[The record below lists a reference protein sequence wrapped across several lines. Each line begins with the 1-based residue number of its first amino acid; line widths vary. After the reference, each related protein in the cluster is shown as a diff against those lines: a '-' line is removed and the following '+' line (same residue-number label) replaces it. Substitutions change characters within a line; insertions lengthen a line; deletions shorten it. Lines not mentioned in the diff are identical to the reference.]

1 MKKYIAIILTI
12 SSLFSNISVFASDD
26 ELEYT
31 PYINGY
37 QDGTFRPDEY
47 VTVAE
52 AVSMVAKLSTESEK
66 IGDPVNFAD
75 VSADSWYNDAVLD
88 LSSKGFLANF
98 KNKLNPD
105 AAISRQQ
112 MASFA
117 YQLKNGASNA
127 SFSDMFTKAIMDGI
141 IVGDERGYRPE
152 DNLTRAEAVAM
163 LNRVLLE
170 KFGEQDTSML
180 YKGAFSDVNEGHW
193 AFDDILL
200 ASVAAHNLTSLPA
213 KVPEDYN
220 TKEFDKYNEAGHK
233 WETIPMVTKEMKDR
247 GLIGGEGTQRLCGFA
262 ISSDGQTLLVGTDV
276 AGYWS
281 SYNGG
286 KTWEASFGGMYS
298 RGIFDFCFDP
308 VNEDRVLAF
317 GGYPT
322 QTVSSERSNATN
334 GIYLSED
341 RGRTWRQVLVQK
353 GANMKRDFRQQIAY
367 DKTSYDEEKDRCMV
381 AYWSRPWHLQNYPTT
396 SQFFDESLINVF
408 DGDKK
413 GLWKT
418 EDGGETWFLVNGEM
432 SDGVVKVNPENG
444 TVYVANFNGFH
455 RSTDG
460 GKTFKTVLGGSMIYG
475 LDIIDAYPNR
485 VYVNDYKSVLVSED
499 SGENFKRIES
509 KNFPV
514 SYDITNPDR
523 IIKGLKVSP
532 LNPKNMVIADFQG
545 SSRYCSEKYF
555 STDGGVTW
563 TLSVYDRS
571 DDFIKANNRDTNFLW
586 SPVDE
591 NKVFAFGGDHIATS
605 YDAGKTYKWDYNG
618 GAAICVTGR
627 SAFNL
632 FNPDLFYYGSQDFHG
647 GYTKDGGETWK
658 HVWKATGS
666 QGAGFVYGAYAA
678 DENTLICLASTEKAI
693 EGVGTDGG
701 WDGVREIRV
710 SRDGGNTFVKT
721 GVYKLDNHA
730 KKWSER
736 CYQSPNNPDVLFAA
750 NFRSDDYGYTW
761 EKMEDCDVVYTHN
774 PYGKK
779 ELYGAKK
786 DKVVVSY
793 DDGATWEVVTKV
805 LIPEKFT
812 ETPELTEIWD
822 VAYDGVNNIL
832 YYVSGINSGGE
843 YFAKYE
849 NGVTTDLTDRIVTT
863 YYGKRFQLVEVDPRY
878 PNVVYI
884 GGCGGSY
891 MEENGVQ
898 RSVDGAETFQ
908 VLSANGQ
915 DNTIVKEG
923 PAHGFLV
930 RDLLVH
936 PITGE
941 LWVINSTR
949 GWSKIAPPYEN

>member
-1 MKKYIAIILTI
+1 MKKHIAIILTI
-12 SSLFSNISVFASDD
+12 IFMFANLPVFAEDD
-26 ELEYT
+26 ELEFT

-47 VTVAE
+47 VSVAE
-52 AVSMVAKLSTESEK
+52 AISMVATLSTEAAN
-66 IGDPVNFAD
+66 IGVANKFAD
-75 VSADSWYNDAVLD
+75 VSADSWYSDAVSD

-98 KNKLNPD
+98 NNQLNPD
-105 AAISRQQ
+105 APISRMQ
-112 MASFA
+112 MVSLA
-117 YQLKNGASNA
+117 YQLKNGASNM
-127 SFSDMFTKAIMDGI
+127 SFMDMFIKAIDDGI
-141 IVGDERGYRPE
+141 IVGDSGGYRPE
-152 DNLTRAEAVAM
+152 ANLTRAEAVTM
-163 LNRVLLE
+163 LNRVLVA
-170 KFGEQDTSML
+170 KFGEQNTSML
-180 YKGAFSDVNEGHW
+180 YQAAFSDVTNKHW
-193 AFDDILL
+193 AFQDILL
-200 ASVAAHNLTSLPA
+200 ASVAAHKLTSLPA
-213 KVPEDYN
+213 EMPADYA
-220 TKEFDKYNEAGHK
+220 TKTFDTYNEAGHQ
-233 WETIPMVTKEMKDR
+233 WETIPMVTKEMKDQ
-247 GLIGGEGTQRLCGFA
+247 GVMGGEGGQRLCGFA

-276 AGYWS
+276 AGYWA

-286 KTWEASFGGMYS
+286 ETWEAGFGGMYS

-308 VNEDRVLAF
+308 MNEDRVLAF

-334 GIYLSED
+334 GIYLSLD
-341 RGRTWRQVLVQK
+341 RGRTWKQVLVQK
-353 GANMKRDFRQQIAY
+353 NANMSRDFRQQIAY
-367 DKTSYDEEKDRCMV
+367 DKTSYDAEKDRCMV
-381 AYWSRPWHLQNYPTT
+381 AYWSRPWHLQGYPTMKK
-396 SQFFDESLINVF
+396 FFDESLISVF
-408 DGDKK
+408 DGDQK

-418 EDGGETWFLVNGEM
+418 EDGGESWFLVNGEM

-455 RSTDG
+455 ISTDG
-460 GKTFKTVLGGSMIYG
+460 GKTFKTILGGCMIYG
-475 LDIIDAYPNR
+475 LDVIDAYPNR

-499 SGENFKRIES
+499 SGKTFQRIES
-509 KNFPV
+509 KNFPE

-523 IIKGLKVSP
+523 IVKGLKVSP
-532 LNPKNMVIADFQG
+532 VNPQHMVIADFQG
-545 SSRYCSEKYF
+545 SSRYCSTKYF
-555 STDGGVTW
+555 STDGGVNW
-563 TLSVYDRS
+563 TLSVYDRTG
-571 DDFIKANNRDTNFLW
+571 DFLKANNRDTNFLW

-605 YDAGKTYKWDYNG
+605 SDAGKTYHWDYNG

-647 GYTKDGGETWK
+647 AYTKDGGETWK
-658 HVWKATGS
+658 HIWKATGS

-678 DENTLICLASTEKAI
+678 DENTLICLASTEKQI
-693 EGVGTDGG
+693 DGVGTDGG

-710 SRDGGNTFVKT
+710 SRDGGETFVKT

-779 ELYGAKK
+779 ELYGAKN

-793 DDGATWEVVTKV
+793 DDGATWEVVTTV
-805 LIPEKFT
+805 LIPKSLTEK
-812 ETPELTEIWD
+812 PEKTEIWD
-822 VAYDGVNNIL
+822 VAYDGVNDIL

-891 MEENGVQ
+891 MEENSIQ

-915 DNTIVKEG
+915 ENTIVKSG

-941 LWVINSTR
+941 LWAMNSTR
-949 GWSKIAPPYEN
+949 GWAKIAPPYEN

>member
-1 MKKYIAIILTI
+1 MKKHIAIVLTI
-12 SSLFSNISVFASDD
+12 IFMFASLPVFAESD

-37 QDGTFRPDEY
+37 QDGTFRPDEH
-47 VTVAE
+47 VSVAE
-52 AVSMVAKLSTESEK
+52 AISMVANLSTDAEV
-66 IGDPVNFAD
+66 IGAANQFTD
-75 VSADSWYNDAVLD
+75 VSADSWYNDAVSD
-88 LSSKGFLANF
+88 LSSKGFLTNF
-98 KNKLNPD
+98 SNQLNPD
-105 AAISRQQ
+105 TPISRMQ
-112 MASFA
+112 MVSLV
-117 YQLKNGASNA
+117 YQLKNGASNL
-127 SFSDMFTKAIMDGI
+127 SFLDMFLKAIEDGI
-141 IVGDERGYRPE
+141 IVGDGGGYRPE
-152 DNLTRAEAVAM
+152 ANLTRAEAVTM
-163 LNRVLLE
+163 LNRVLVA
-170 KFGEQDTSML
+170 KFGEQNTSML
-180 YKGAFSDVNEGHW
+180 YQAAFSDVTNKHW
-193 AFDDILL
+193 AFRDILL
-200 ASVAAHNLTSLPA
+200 ASVAAHQLTSLPA
-213 KVPEDYN
+213 EVPADYA
-220 TKEFDKYNEAGHK
+220 TKTFDTYNEAGHQ
-233 WETIPMVTKEMKDR
+233 WETIPMVTKEMKDQ
-247 GLIGGEGTQRLCGFA
+247 GVMGGEGGQRLCGFA

-276 AGYWS
+276 AGYWA

-286 KTWEASFGGMYS
+286 ETWEAGFGGMYS

-308 VNEDRVLAF
+308 MNEDRVLAF

-334 GIYLSED
+334 GIYLSLD
-341 RGRTWRQVLVQK
+341 RGRTWKQVLVQK
-353 GANMKRDFRQQIAY
+353 NANMMRDFRQQIAY
-367 DKTSYDEEKDRCMV
+367 DKTSYDAEKDRCMV
-381 AYWSRPWHLQNYPTT
+381 AYWSRPWHLQGYPTMKN
-396 SQFFDESLINVF
+396 FFDESLISVF
-408 DGDKK
+408 EGDQK

-455 RSTDG
+455 ISTDG
-460 GKTFKTVLGGSMIYG
+460 GKTFQTILGGCMIYG
-475 LDIIDAYPNR
+475 LDVIDAYPNR

-499 SGENFKRIES
+499 SGKTFERIES
-509 KNFPV
+509 KNFPK

-523 IIKGLKVSP
+523 IVKGLKVSP
-532 LNPKNMVIADFQG
+532 VNPQHMVIADFQG
-545 SSRYCSEKYF
+545 SSRYCSTKYF
-555 STDGGVTW
+555 STDGGVNW
-563 TLSVYDRS
+563 TLSEYDRTG
-571 DDFIKANNRDTNFLW
+571 DFLKANNRDTNFLW
-586 SPVDE
+586 SPIDE

-605 YDAGKTYKWDYNG
+605 SDAGKTYHWDYNG

-632 FNPDLFYYGSQDFHG
+632 FNPDLLYYGSQDFHG
-647 GYTKDGGETWK
+647 AYTKDGGETWK
-658 HVWKATGS
+658 HIWKATGS

-678 DENTLICLASTEKAI
+678 DENTLICLASTEKQI
-693 EGVGTDGG
+693 DGVGTDGG

-710 SRDGGNTFVKT
+710 SRDGGETFVKT

-793 DDGATWEVVTKV
+793 DDGANWEVVTTV
-805 LIPEKFT
+805 LIPKSFA
-812 ETPELTEIWD
+812 ETPEKTEIWD
-822 VAYDGVNNIL
+822 VAYDGVNDII

-849 NGVTTDLTDRIVTT
+849 NGVTTDLTSNIVTT

-891 MEENGVQ
+891 MEENGIQ

-915 DNTIVKEG
+915 ENTIVKSG

-941 LWVINSTR
+941 LWAMNSTR
-949 GWSKIAPPYEN
+949 GWAKIAPPYEN

>member
-1 MKKYIAIILTI
+1 MKKHIAIILTI
-12 SSLFSNISVFASDD
+12 IFMFANLPVFAEDD

-37 QDGTFRPDEY
+37 QDGTFRPDDY
-47 VTVAE
+47 VSVAE
-52 AVSMVAKLSTESEK
+52 AINMVASLSTEAET
-66 IGDPVNFAD
+66 IGASDQFTD
-75 VSADSWYNDAVLD
+75 VSADSWYHNAVSD
-88 LSSKGFLANF
+88 LSSKGFLVNF
-98 KNKLNPD
+98 DNRLNPD
-105 AAISRQQ
+105 APISRMQ
-112 MASFA
+112 MASLA
-117 YQLKNGASNA
+117 YQLKNGASNI
-127 SFSDMFTKAIMDGI
+127 SFLDMFIKAIDDGI
-141 IVGDERGYRPE
+141 IVGDDSGYRP
-152 DNLTRAEAVAM
+152 DANLTRAEAVTM
-163 LNRVLLE
+163 LNRVQIA
-170 KFGEQDTSML
+170 KFGEQNTKML
-180 YKGAFSDVNEGHW
+180 YQAAFSDVTPKHW
-193 AFDDILL
+193 AFRDILL
-200 ASVAAHNLTSLPA
+200 ASVAAHQLTSLPA
-213 KVPEDYN
+213 EVPADYA
-220 TKEFDKYNEAGHK
+220 TKTFDTYNEAGHQ
-233 WETIPMVTKEMKDR
+233 WETIPMVTKEMKDQ
-247 GLIGGEGTQRLCGFA
+247 GVMGGEGGQRLCGFA

-276 AGYWS
+276 AGYWA

-286 KTWEASFGGMYS
+286 ETWEAGFGGMYS

-341 RGRTWRQVLVQK
+341 RGRTWKQVLVQK
-353 GANMKRDFRQQIAY
+353 NANMSRDFRQQIAY
-367 DKTSYDEEKDRCMV
+367 DKTSYDAEKDRCMV
-381 AYWSRPWHLQNYPTT
+381 AYWSRPWHLQGYPTMKK
-396 SQFFDESLINVF
+396 FFDESLISVF
-408 DGDKK
+408 EGDQK

-455 RSTDG
+455 ISTDG
-460 GKTFKTVLGGSMIYG
+460 GKTFQTILGGCMIYG
-475 LDIIDAYPNR
+475 LDVIDAYPNR
-485 VYVNDYKSVLVSED
+485 VYVNDYKSVLISED
-499 SGENFKRIES
+499 SGKTFERIES
-509 KNFPV
+509 KNFPK

-523 IIKGLKVSP
+523 IVKGLKVSP
-532 LNPKNMVIADFQG
+532 VNPQHMVIADFQG
-545 SSRYCSEKYF
+545 SSRYCSTKYF
-555 STDGGVTW
+555 STDGGVNW
-563 TLSVYDRS
+563 TLSEYDRTG
-571 DDFIKANNRDTNFLW
+571 DFLKANNRDTNFLW
-586 SPVDE
+586 SPIDE

-605 YDAGKTYKWDYNG
+605 ADAGKTYHWDYNG

-647 GYTKDGGETWK
+647 AYTKDGGETWK
-658 HVWKATGS
+658 HIWKATGS
-666 QGAGFVYGAYAA
+666 QGAGFVYGSYAA
-678 DENTLICLASTEKAI
+678 DENTLICLASTEKQI
-693 EGVGTDGG
+693 DGVGTDGG

-710 SRDGGNTFVKT
+710 SRDGGDTFVKT
-721 GVYKLDNHA
+721 GVYKFDNHA

-736 CYQSPNNPDVLFAA
+736 CYQSANNPDVLFAA

-779 ELYGAKK
+779 ELYGAKN

-793 DDGATWEVVTKV
+793 DDGATWEVATTV
-805 LIPEKFT
+805 LIPKSFA
-812 ETPELTEIWD
+812 ETPEKTEIWD
-822 VAYDGVNNIL
+822 VAYDGVNDII

-843 YFAKYE
+843 YFAKYQ

-878 PNVVYI
+878 PDVVYI

-891 MEENGVQ
+891 MEENGIQ

-915 DNTIVKEG
+915 ENTIVKSG

-941 LWVINSTR
+941 LWAMNSTR
-949 GWSKIAPPYEN
+949 GWAKIAPPYEN

>member
-12 SSLFSNISVFASDD
+12 SSLLSNIYVFASDD
-26 ELEYT
+26 ESEYT

-52 AVSMVAKLSTESEK
+52 AVSMVAELSADAEK
-66 IGDPVNFAD
+66 IGEPVNFAD
-75 VSADSWYNDAVLD
+75 VPADIWYSDAVLD

-105 AAISRQQ
+105 APISRQQ

-141 IVGDERGYRPE
+141 IFGDDRGYRPE
-152 DNLTRAEAVAM
+152 DNLTRAEAVAI

-180 YKGAFSDVNEGHW
+180 FKGAFSDVNEEHW
-193 AFDDILL
+193 AYKDILL

-220 TKEFDKYNEAGHK
+220 TKVFDKYNEAGHI
-233 WETIPMVTKEMKDR
+233 WETIPMVTKEEKDK
-247 GLIGGEGTQRLCGFA
+247 GVMGGEGGQRLCGFA

-286 KTWEASFGGMYS
+286 ETWEASFGGMYS

-353 GANMKRDFRQQIAY
+353 GANMSRDFRQQIAY
-367 DKTSYDEEKDRCMV
+367 DKTSYNEELDRCMV
-381 AYWSRPWHLQNYPTT
+381 AYWSRPWHLQGYPSTKN
-396 SQFFDESLINVF
+396 FFDESLIAAF

-418 EDGGETWFLVNGEM
+418 EDGGENWFLVNGEM

-460 GKTFKTVLGGSMIYG
+460 GKTFDTVLGGSMIYG
-475 LDIIDAYPNR
+475 LDVIDAYPNR

-499 SGENFKRIES
+499 SGKNFKRINS

-532 LNPKNMVIADFQG
+532 VNPQNMVIADFQG
-545 SSRYCSEKYF
+545 SSRYCSQKYF
-555 STDGGVTW
+555 SNDGGVNW
-563 TLSVYDRS
+563 TLSEYDRTG
-571 DDFIKANNRDTNFLW
+571 DFLKSNNRDTNFLW

-591 NKVFAFGGDHIATS
+591 NKIFAFGGDHIATS
-605 YDAGKTYKWDYNG
+605 TDAGKTYHWDYNG

-647 GYTKDGGETWK
+647 AFTKDGGETWK

-666 QGAGFVYGAYAA
+666 QGAGFVYGSYAA

-779 ELYGAKK
+779 ELYGAKN

-793 DDGATWEVVTKV
+793 DDGATWEVVTQV

-812 ETPELTEIWD
+812 ETPEQTEIWD
-822 VAYDGVNNIL
+822 VAYDGVNDIL

-891 MEENGVQ
+891 MEENSVQ

-941 LWVINSTR
+941 LWAINSTR

>member
-1 MKKYIAIILTI
+1 MKKHIAIILTI
-12 SSLFSNISVFASDD
+12 ALLFANLSVFADSD

-47 VTVAE
+47 VSVAE
-52 AVSMVAKLSTESEK
+52 AVSMVANLSTDFEK
-66 IGDPVNFAD
+66 IGEPVKFAD
-75 VSADSWYNDAVLD
+75 VSADSWYSDAVMD
-88 LSSKGFLANF
+88 LSGKGFLTNF
-98 KNKLNPD
+98 NNKLNPD
-105 AAISRQQ
+105 SPISRMQ
-112 MASFA
+112 MASLA
-117 YQLKNGASNA
+117 YQLKNGASNM
-127 SFSDMFTKAIMDGI
+127 SFFDMLTKSISEGI
-141 IVGDERGYRPE
+141 IVGDDNGYRPE
-152 DNLTRAEAVAM
+152 DNLTRAEAVTM
-163 LNRVLLE
+163 LNRVLTG
-170 KFGEQDTSML
+170 KFGEPDSSLL
-180 YKGAFSDVNEGHW
+180 YKGVFSDVTQAHW
-193 AFDDILL
+193 AFNDILL
-200 ASVAAHNLTSLPA
+200 ASVAAHTLTSLPA

-220 TKEFDKYNEAGHK
+220 TKEFDKYNEAGHQ

-247 GLIGGEGTQRLCGFA
+247 GLMGGEGTQRLCGFA

-286 KTWEASFGGMYS
+286 ETWEASFGGMYS

-334 GIYLSED
+334 GIYLSVD
-341 RGRTWRQVLVQK
+341 RGRSWKQVLVQK
-353 GANMKRDFRQQIAY
+353 GANMSRDFRQQIAY
-367 DKTSYDEEKDRCMV
+367 DKTSYNEELDRCMV
-381 AYWSRPWHLQNYPTT
+381 AYWSRPWHLQGYPTT
-396 SQFFDESLINVF
+396 KNFFDESLISIF
-408 DGDKK
+408 DGDQK

-455 RSTDG
+455 TSSDG
-460 GKTFKTVLGGSMIYG
+460 GKTFRTVLGGSMIYG
-475 LDIIDAYPNR
+475 LDVIDAYPNR
-485 VYVNDYKSVLVSED
+485 VYVNDYKGVLISED
-499 SGENFKRIES
+499 SGQNFKRIES
-509 KNFPV
+509 KNFPE

-523 IIKGLKVSP
+523 IVKGLKVSP
-532 LNPKNMVIADFQG
+532 LNPQNMVIADFQG

-555 STDGGVTW
+555 SNDGGVNW

-586 SPVDE
+586 SPIDE
-591 NKVFAFGGDHIATS
+591 NKVFAFGGDHVTTS
-605 YDAGKTYKWDYNG
+605 LDAGKTYKWDYNG

-647 GYTKDGGETWK
+647 AYTKDGGETWK
-658 HVWKATGS
+658 HMWKATGS

-678 DENTLICLASTEKAI
+678 DENTLICLASTEKKI
-693 EGVGTDGG
+693 DGIGTDGG

-710 SRDGGNTFVKT
+710 SRDGGETFVKT

-761 EKMEDCDVVYTHN
+761 EKMADCDVVYTHN

-779 ELYGAKK
+779 ELYGAKG

-793 DDGATWEVVTKV
+793 DDGATWEVAVKV
-805 LIPEKFT
+805 LIPKSFT
-812 ETPELTEIWD
+812 ETPEKTEIWD
-822 VAYDGVNNIL
+822 VAYDGVNDIL

-878 PNVVYI
+878 PNIVYI

-936 PITGE
+936 PTTGE